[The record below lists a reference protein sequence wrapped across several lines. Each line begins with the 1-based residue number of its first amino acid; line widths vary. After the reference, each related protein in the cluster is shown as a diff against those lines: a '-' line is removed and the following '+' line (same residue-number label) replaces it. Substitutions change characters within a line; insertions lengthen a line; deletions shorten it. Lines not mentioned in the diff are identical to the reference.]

1 MTKFQIRVA
10 YVWRKYI
17 KRKKARLAAEAAAK
31 AKKLAAK
38 NAKGK
43 KGKLK
48 IGSKKKAATLKP
60 KETKDIVQV
69 PPSKDKN

>member
-1 MTKFQIRVA
+1 MTKLQIRVA

-43 KGKLK
+43 
-48 IGSKKKAATLKP
+48 I
-60 KETKDIVQV
+60 
-69 PPSKDKN
+69 KNWQ